1 MLTVAIKTLMLS
13 AVMLNVVMLNVVML
27 NVVML
32 TVEEPSMDLL
42 AVRVWYGTGLE
53 WTI

>member
-13 AVMLNVVMLNVVML
+13 AVMLNVVML
-27 NVVML
+27 
-32 TVEEPSMDLL
+32 TVEAPSMDLL
-42 AVRVWYGTGLE
+42 SVREKALVWYGTGLE